1 MGIKMEL
8 NQFISGERFQ
18 ALSDISF
25 IPYGNG
31 VGEQECDFVKKQQVN
46 NNYNS
51 FYYNTDTIAP
61 DLSDVKTI
69 FVNTWTI
76 DKFIKV
82 ILPQLKGSYNFIS
95 HNSDMGLTDI
105 YSQIL
110 DMDVVKKWYSQNKS
124 IRHLKAFSLPIGLGN
139 QQYDHGN
146 MSLLKKIIDCN
157 NHKTNLVF
165 KNFSIN
171 TNASK
176 RSVVDLLT
184 HKNGIYMSKPFNQE
198 GYFQAISK
206 SMFCISPPGNGV
218 DCHRIWECLY
228 LKTVPV
234 VEYNE
239 AFKEF
244 LHLPILFID
253 DWNVV
258 TPEFLMSKA
267 YMLKQFNTPIPELT
281 MDYWK
286 GKIL

>member
-1 MGIKMEL
+1 MEL

-18 ALSDISF
+18 ALADISF
-25 IPYGNG
+25 IPNGNE
-31 VGEQECDFVKKQQVN
+31 VGESECDFIKKQQVN
-46 NNYNS
+46 NNYNA
-51 FYYNTDTIAP
+51 FYYNNDSIIP
-61 DLSDVKTI
+61 DLSNVKTI

-76 DKFIKV
+76 SRFIKV
-82 ILPQLKGSYNFIS
+82 ILPQLKDKYNFLS
-95 HNSDMGLTDI
+95 HNSDMGLTNM
-105 YSQIL
+105 YNQIL
-110 DMDVVKKWYSQNKS
+110 DSDVVVKWYSQNKS
-124 IRHLKAFSLPIGLGN
+124 TNHTKTFSLPIGLGN

-146 MSLLKKIIDCN
+146 IPLLNKVIEYN

-171 TNASK
+171 TNVSK
-176 RSVVDLLT
+176 RSVVDFIT
-184 HKNGIYMSKPFNQE
+184 HKNGISMSKPFNQE
-198 GYFQAISK
+198 GYFDAISK

-218 DCHRIWECLY
+218 DCHRIWECMY

-234 VEYNE
+234 IEYNE

-244 LHLPILFID
+244 SHLPILFIT

-267 YMLKQFNTPIPELT
+267 NMLKQFNTPIPELT